1 MIDPDIF
8 ASLEVKNEDL
18 GASPSYKAI
27 LDLVFDL
34 KVVSLTVF
42 NKATSV
48 SSLLDVS
55 DEVQLKVKDGV
66 FKEVSTSKTKYQRVT
81 NLTEL
86 VFSVETISRCLQA
99 FYNPTIIKRRF
110 AEVIAKMRDLFRQT
124 TQLQVVIK
132 YVDYVPKNLRHNRN
146 EVIRAACKDNANV
159 GERLA
164 DDNVWKV
171 AIPQQWS
178 LYESQGHLQ
187 NLLRRSQSAS
197 ITKIQSGDVALRQRL
212 DALERAIKNASPSKA
227 GKQPKDTKRPS
238 TATPKAPA
246 KRPKGNPSQAP
257 DSFSTSYGRM
267 LISKQALA
275 DLLTSKLQV
284 DVSANNPNVWLAKA
298 KDAWTA
304 LPDNKG
310 LCFTHTFLKGN
321 RAIAACRFGKNCRA
335 EDHG

>member
-18 GASPSYKAI
+18 GASPSCKAI

-42 NKATSV
+42 NKTTSV

-81 NLTEL
+81 HLTEL

-132 YVDYVPKNLRHNRN
+132 YVDCVLKNLRHNRN
-146 EVIRAACKDNANV
+146 KVIRAACKDNANV

-164 DDNVWKV
+164 DDNV
-171 AIPQQWS
+171 
-178 LYESQGHLQ
+178 
-187 NLLRRSQSAS
+187 
-197 ITKIQSGDVALRQRL
+197 
-212 DALERAIKNASPSKA
+212 
-227 GKQPKDTKRPS
+227 
-238 TATPKAPA
+238 
-246 KRPKGNPSQAP
+246 
-257 DSFSTSYGRM
+257 
-267 LISKQALA
+267 
-275 DLLTSKLQV
+275 
-284 DVSANNPNVWLAKA
+284 
-298 KDAWTA
+298 
-304 LPDNKG
+304 
-310 LCFTHTFLKGN
+310 
-321 RAIAACRFGKNCRA
+321 
-335 EDHG
+335 